1 MTATTDKED
10 CMRTIIRNQ
19 AEALGYEITE
29 WDIEQII
36 DSVYIHL
43 MHRKGNV
50 YLPGVRQAIRAYFS

>member
-1 MTATTDKED
+1 
-10 CMRTIIRNQ
+10 MRTIIRNQ